1 MELNLKKY
9 DEIIETLNTEYKKQK
24 SGKVIVK
31 YVSKIFKDYW
41 ENFDPE
47 NEPRLNEIINFKLG
61 LFDLYFKEVLYKSR
75 RTKIISYILTNCN
88 CFDFKGIEA
97 DSALLNEMYRT
108 PLCVSIWFNYS
119 EPGYNR
125 LYKEIL
131 GTAEDVFNEEE
142 ASSKIYNSLDEIE
155 LMEKISD
162 KQFVYNGFYTRK
174 FKKILNEMSDEVAKS
189 VNLFK

>member
-24 SGKVIVK
+24 SVKVIVK

-41 ENFDPE
+41 ENFEPE
-47 NEPRLNEIINFKLG
+47 NEPHLNEIINFKLG

-108 PLCVSIWFNYS
+108 PLCVSIWFSYS

-125 LYKEIL
+125 LYKEL
-131 GTAEDVFNEEE
+131 FSAAENVFNEEE
-142 ASSKIYNSLDEIE
+142 ASNKIYNSFNEIE

-174 FKKILNEMSDEVAKS
+174 FKKMMNEMSDEAVES